1 VPRRLPVAALKVQ
14 WFFSQTNAAQVPSTI
29 SATANM
35 LISKYF
41 YLIERSGMTFA
52 LPLFKQAVRK
62 QASGA

>member
-1 VPRRLPVAALKVQ
+1 VV
-14 WFFSQTNAAQVPSTI
+14 FSQTNAAQVPSTI

-52 LPLFKQAVRK
+52 LPLFKRSVKA
-62 QASGA
+62 GAGLTRRVTNRDKAD